1 MTLRAAVVAVSI
13 VATVLAGCG
22 SKSEQGGG
30 KPGDGKAPAGAP
42 PGGGKPGAGGP
53 PMGLP
58 VRAAPVEVAAIDL
71 DVQAV
76 GTLLADESVTIRPEI
91 DGRVTELHF
100 QEGQQVAKG
109 TRLVSLDQS
118 ELKAQL
124 AQSEAQ
130 VRTESQRYE
139 RARELLA
146 QKFVSEEAVDLA
158 RNNLARAEAA
168 RREVEARMDKA
179 TLVAPFSGTLGLR
192 SISPGA
198 YVRKGDDIV
207 RLESI
212 SAIKVNFRIPE
223 TYAARVRPGQG
234 LAIRLDAYP
243 GETFAGQVY
252 AVEPVVDER
261 TRTILLRGRV
271 QNSGL
276 KLKPGMFVRV
286 NLAMEKR
293 ENAIVIPE
301 PAVWPQGQQTFVYK
315 AVDGKAVLTK
325 IDIGMRRPGKVEVSS
340 GLVPGDVVVTEGQIK
355 LKDGAPIMVLPS
367 QPPAAPDAAPAK
379 G

>member
-1 MTLRAAVVAVSI
+1 MTLRAAVVAVSV

-22 SKSEQGGG
+22 SKSEQAGG
-30 KPGDGKAPAGAP
+30 KPGDGKAPAAAAAGGA
-42 PGGGKPGAGGP
+42 KPGAGGP
-53 PMGLP
+53 PMGMP
-58 VRAAPVEVAAIDL
+58 VKASPVEVAAIDL

-109 TRLVSLDQS
+109 ARLVSLDQA

-168 RREVEARMDKA
+168 RREVEARLDKA
-179 TLVAPFSGTLGLR
+179 TLVAPFSGTVGLR

-223 TYAARVRPGQG
+223 TYAARVRPGQVVS
-234 LAIRLDAYP
+234 IRLDAYP

-325 IDIGMRRPGKVEVSS
+325 VDLGVRRPGKVEVSA
-340 GLVPGDVVVTEGQIK
+340 GLAPGDVVVTEGQMK

-367 QPPAAPDAAPAK
+367 QPPAGGPPPK